1 MNHAPLNMPGM
12 IAGQA
17 AMAILVLVYLQFY
30 LSRRESYLGLWTLA
44 WALYFGRHIFMFLMP
59 VQQQRLSPV
68 PVFNGL
74 CVVMGAYFLLA
85 GTYRFLGRTPPAWP
99 KPLLPLGYLWVLVA
113 GMMGVDFLI
122 ATLPVTLAVAAVYV
136 SVAWTLLR
144 QQGLSRWNRYL
155 AALVLLLWTPLQP
168 MYALQDLFPAE
179 LVPWGYVAG
188 VSFQVLTA
196 ITLLVIFFQKSSS
209 DLIAAQAALQESEQK
224 FALAFRLSP
233 VSVVLTDLQSG
244 KFIEVSEAFTDITGY
259 TREEALGRTSLDM
272 GIYTHLSVRQDLLRR
287 IEATGSVRN
296 FETVIRRKDGRK
308 RTVLLFSE
316 VVTLSGR
323 PHLITCGMDISERKA
338 AEEQL
343 KRALEEKEILLREV
357 HHRVK
362 NNMQV
367 VSSLLTLQE
376 SRINDPALLQVFQKS
391 QARISALALVHQVIY
406 QSRTQSCI
414 DLQEY
419 TSQLARRLM
428 EAYDADPFR
437 IELQVSARG
446 VLVGMEQSVPCG
458 LVLNELISNALKYAF
473 PGDSRGTIRVE
484 AGHNGD
490 GRIVMKVMDDGVG
503 MEPGLDWDAHPTLGL
518 SLVRGLVEHQLA
530 GRLRWEGEGGTR
542 FIISFPVEQAAVR
555 EEARHW
561 EQNRPGS
568 NGGVA
573 GPG

>member
-44 WALYFGRHIFMFLMP
+44 WALYFGRHLFMFLMP
-59 VQQQRLSPV
+59 LRQTISLV
-68 PVFNGL
+68 PLFNGL
-74 CVVMGAYFLLA
+74 CVVLGAYFLLA
-85 GTYRFLGRTPPAWP
+85 GTFHFLGRVPPRWP
-99 KPLLPLGYLWVLVA
+99 RPALVLGYLWVLA
-113 GMMGVDFLI
+113 ASAIGVDFLF
-122 ATLPVTLAVAAVYV
+122 ATLPVTLVVTAIYLI
-136 SVAWTLLR
+136 VAWALFTQASLA
-144 QQGLSRWNRYL
+144 RWSRYL
-155 AALVLLLWTPLQP
+155 VALVLLLWSPLQP
-168 MYALQDLFPAE
+168 MYALQELFPAE

-209 DLIAAQAALQESEQK
+209 DLLAAQAALVESEQK

-233 VSVVLTDLQSG
+233 VSVVLTDLETG

-259 TREEALGRTSLDM
+259 TREEALGRTSLEL
-272 GIYTHLSVRQDLLRR
+272 GIYTHASVRRKLLGL
-287 IEATGSVRN
+287 IESQNPVRD
-296 FETVIRRKDGRK
+296 FETVIRRKDGQL
-308 RTVLLFSE
+308 RTVLFFSE
-316 VVTLSGR
+316 VVTISGR
-323 PHLITCGMDISERKA
+323 PCLITCGMDITERKA

-376 SRINDPALLQVFQKS
+376 SRISDPALLQVFQES
-391 QARISALALVHQVIY
+391 QARISALALVHQILY

-419 TSQLARRLM
+419 TSQLGRRLM
-428 EAYDADPFR
+428 EAYDADQAR
-437 IELQVSARG
+437 IELQVAAQG
-446 VLVGMEQSVPCG
+446 VLIGMEQSVPCG

-473 PGDSRGTIRVE
+473 PDGSGGTIRVE
-484 AGHNGD
+484 AGHNGN
-490 GRIVMKVMDDGVG
+490 GRIVLKVMDDGVG
-503 MEPGLDWDAHPTLGL
+503 LGPGIDWDNCPSLGL

-530 GRLRWEGEGGTR
+530 GELHWEGEGGTR
-542 FIISFPVEQAAVR
+542 FTISFPVEQ
-555 EEARHW
+555 
-561 EQNRPGS
+561 
-568 NGGVA
+568 
-573 GPG
+573 